1 MSLYHR
7 IVYITDGDKAKKR
20 ERVETGGI
28 DRSVGAR
35 KGRKG
40 IGRFDGISRTEG
52 C

>member
-1 MSLYHR
+1 MEIKR
-7 IVYITDGDKAKKR
+7 KR
-20 ERVETGGI
+20 EKEVETGI